1 MEAIPFNRPFVAGKE
16 LFYIAQAVMSGHLA
30 GDGSFTRLCN
40 RWIEERFGAHRAM
53 LTHSCTAALEIAA
66 ILSEVGPGDEVIL
79 PSYTFVSTA
88 NAFALRGARLRFI
101 DIREDTLNLDERL
114 LEGLVTEKTKV
125 VVPVHYAG
133 VGAEMDTILD
143 VARRHDLLVIEDAAQ
158 GVNASYRGRPL
169 GTLGHLA
176 AFSFHETKNFISG
189 EGGALVINDP
199 RFVERAEIIREKGT
213 NRSKFFR
220 GQVDK
225 YTWVDIGSSYLPSEL
240 VAAFL
245 YAQLEEAD
253 AITERRFALFNRYL
267 EMLKPLEDDGLL
279 RMPRWPEYCEHNA
292 HMFYVILPT
301 PELRNRLIAHLKSKG
316 VMAVFHYV
324 PLHLSPMGRKLGY
337 TEGDLPI
344 TEQLSVRLLRL
355 PCFFELTSEEQEFIS
370 TEISGFLRSCSR

>member
-1 MEAIPFNRPFVAGKE
+1 MIPFNKPFVAGKE

-30 GDGSFTRLCN
+30 GDGNFTRLCN
-40 RWIEERFGAHRAM
+40 RWIEESFGAHRAM

-101 DIREDTLNLDERL
+101 DIREDTLDLDDRL

-143 VARRHDLLVIEDAAQ
+143 AARRHDLLVIEDAAQ

-189 EGGALVINDP
+189 EGGALVVNDP

-253 AITERRFALFNRYL
+253 AITERRFAIFNRYL
-267 EMLKPLEDDGLL
+267 EMLRPLEDDGLL
-279 RMPRWPEYCEHNA
+279 RMPRWPEHCEHNA

-301 PELRNRLIAHLKSKG
+301 PELRDSLICASSRRR
-316 VMAVFHYV
+316 ASW
-324 PLHLSPMGRKLGY
+324 PSSTTCR
-337 TEGDLPI
+337 
-344 TEQLSVRLLRL
+344 
-355 PCFFELTSEEQEFIS
+355 FIS
-370 TEISGFLRSCSR
+370 RRWGGGSGTKRGVSR